1 MQRSSRVAACF
12 VALSFLAVIGPG
24 EPTFGASK
32 EKDLR
37 SVEQQIERE
46 RRRKKELEAKSRKL
60 LLETANL
67 RRELIEAAQ
76 GAQEKESLLTRLED
90 QLDRLV
96 HDAKKREAALAD
108 QRRRLAG
115 TLGALA
121 RLARSAPQA
130 MLVYPGEPIDMV
142 RSAMLLRVAV
152 PQLGARAETLSEE
165 VETLQRVKR
174 DIAAKLLNLRGTND
188 ALDEERQRLRQLLNR
203 KTALRRKTEAAYRAN
218 AERMLALAAKAKSIR
233 ELVARIRKDS
243 ERSQPAE
250 NSEARRPQPPAPERE
265 TLLPDT
271 LAVTP
276 GGLRDF
282 PASGPLTLPVRGRVV
297 SRYGQSTNF
306 GNVARGIRLETR
318 PAAQVVAPFDGK
330 VVFAGPFRAY
340 GQILIIE
347 HRGGYHTLLA
357 GLAQIDAVV
366 GQWLLAGEPLG
377 SMAARKSDKP
387 VLYVELRRNG
397 HPINPLPWMTAEK
410 QKVRG

>member
-1 MQRSSRVAACF
+1 MQRNSRVVPFAVTLSLLVTIGAGSAA
-12 VALSFLAVIGPG
+12 
-24 EPTFGASK
+24 FGASG

-37 SVEQQIERE
+37 SVERQIEQERE
-46 RRRKKELEAKSRKL
+46 RKKALEAQSRKL
-60 LLETANL
+60 LLETASL
-67 RRELIEAAQ
+67 RRELIEAAK
-76 GAQEKESLLTRLED
+76 GAQEKEALLTRLED
-90 QLDRLV
+90 QLARLV
-96 HDAKKREAALAD
+96 QDAKARKAALAD

-142 RSAMLLRVAV
+142 RSAMLLRVTV
-152 PQLGARAETLSEE
+152 PQLGARAETLSKEIE
-165 VETLQRVKR
+165 SLHRVKK
-174 DIAAKLLNLRGTND
+174 DIASKLLNLRGAND
-188 ALDEERQRLRQLLNR
+188 ALDEERHRLRQLLDR

-218 AERMLALAAKAKSIR
+218 SERMRKLGEKAESIR
-233 ELVARIRKDS
+233 ELVARIRKET
-243 ERSQPAE
+243 ERTE
-250 NSEARRPQPPAPERE
+250 APEKIAKPRPTARENETPPE
-265 TLLPDT
+265 TLALS
-271 LAVTP
+271 P

-282 PASGPLTLPVRGRVV
+282 PESGPLTLPVRGRVV
-297 SRYGQSTNF
+297 GRYGQSTSF
-306 GNVARGIRLETR
+306 GNTSRGIRLETR

-397 HPINPLPWMTAEK
+397 QPINPLPWMTAEK